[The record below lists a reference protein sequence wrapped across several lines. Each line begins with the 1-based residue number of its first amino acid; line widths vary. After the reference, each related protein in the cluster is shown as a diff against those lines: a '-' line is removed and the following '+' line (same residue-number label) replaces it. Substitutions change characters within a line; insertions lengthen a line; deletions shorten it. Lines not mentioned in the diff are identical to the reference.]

1 MATNEGWPEAFG
13 FSIEGDRPVYITE
26 VDDGGSAQQAGLLPG
41 DIIVEMDGEGVRE
54 KSRND
59 LKALARRSRK
69 VPPSLIVLSR
79 VRTVT
84 LRKGGRGSSY
94 GLTLRGDAP
103 VFIRSVEFNS
113 RAREAG
119 LRSGDLILEV
129 DGCKVRY
136 ASRYEVLELINLS
149 GMETTMVVV
158 AGGLDIRTSLPEGGG
173 VQETM
178 ELRYRKAKE
187 FHQQVCVVFHTVS
200 VGCVQVSRLHQ
211 CSNHGPLLVYWS
223 RLCVA
228 LCEKRP

>member
-1 MATNEGWPEAFG
+1 MFPSRFVLMATNEGWPEAFG
-13 FSIEGDRPVYITE
+13 FSIEGDRPMYITE
-26 VDDGGSAQQAGLLPG
+26 VDEGGSAQQAGLLPG

-54 KSRND
+54 SSRNE
-59 LKALARRSRK
+59 LIALARRSKK

-84 LRKGGRGSSY
+84 LRNSKGGRGSSF

-136 ASRYEVLELINLS
+136 ASRYEVLELINQS
-149 GMETTMVVV
+149 GVETTMVVV
-158 AGGLDIRTSLPEGGG
+158 AGGLDIRTSLPGGGG

-187 FHQQVCVVFHTVS
+187 FHQQVRALVHTVS
-200 VGCVQVSRLHQ
+200 VGYVQVYRWPDLHQ
-211 CSNHGPLLVYWS
+211 CSIHDSLIV
-223 RLCVA
+223 
-228 LCEKRP
+228 